1 MIYIVAILLILIFAF
16 LLSSRSM
23 ALQRL
28 AVMELIVSVVV
39 FVGYLYACHV
49 SIRSM
54 EEQYMTYALHMVER
68 EDGVVSGLD
77 DTAYADPSQQEELA
91 QWLDTALQEAL
102 PSVTTEDGRYYEN
115 LGVYTESTNGY
126 DRVFFMG
133 EDESF
138 DEEEKYQKAVY
149 PLMNQVIRRHSSGQ
163 VVVDHTY
170 GVMVWADPQA
180 SIGKNILCV
189 QIPLTGLV
197 GNEEAVRGWFIRTG
211 WILWGAATLVVV
223 LVVVLQNR
231 EWQKMI
237 RAMAV
242 ISSGKEEWK
251 KPRIYSNEM
260 QTMWNSLS
268 ELVKNAARSNYEKYR
283 ILRAYYRF
291 APKQVERILGRDSMA
306 EVSTGDYA
314 NVQGIVV
321 QALTTGNGNSSRLQ
335 YIQSL
340 NRRYEILTKNQQEQ
354 DGILISGSSDL
365 SSLEVLFLD
374 EAGRAVAFG
383 VNAAHELETEQTGAQ
398 MLMIAHRGEYLYGVA
413 GDEEQAMPFIVSDEW
428 KVLNTYQDRLLQAGI
443 RMVVTDTVIG
453 DIAADVTRRYL
464 GYVGDARETF
474 KLYEILDACP
484 EQERRRK
491 QRADERFQQ
500 GLRLFYKDD
509 FYLARNAF
517 SDALKECPEDKV
529 IKWYLFTCEHHL
541 NHPEVEQISYGL
553 FREELEN
560 GDIG

>member
-16 LLSSRSM
+16 MLSSRSM

-28 AVMELIVSVVV
+28 AVMEMIVSVVV

-54 EEQYMTYALHMVER
+54 EEQYMVYALHMVER
-68 EDGVVSGLD
+68 EEGVVSGLD
-77 DTAYADPSQQEELA
+77 DTAYADPEQQETLT
-91 QWLDTALQEAL
+91 QWLNAALQDAL
-102 PSVTTEDGRYYEN
+102 PSVTTESGRYYEN
-115 LGVYTESTNGY
+115 LGVYTESTDGY
-126 DRVFFMG
+126 DRIFFLG
-133 EDESF
+133 EDENF
-138 DEEEKYQKAVY
+138 DQDEAYQKAVY
-149 PLMNQVIRRHSSGQ
+149 PLMDQVIRRHSSGQ
-163 VVVDHTY
+163 VAVDHTY

-189 QIPLTGLV
+189 QIPLTGLA
-197 GNEEAVRGWFIRTG
+197 GREETVRSWFIRTG
-211 WILWGAATLVVV
+211 WILWGAATLVIV

-251 KPRIYSNEM
+251 KPKIYSNEM

-291 APKQVERILGRDSMA
+291 APKQVERILDHDSMA

-314 NVQGIVV
+314 NVRGIVV
-321 QALTTGNGNSSRLQ
+321 QAMTKGSGTDSRLR

-340 NRRYEILTKNQQEQ
+340 NRRYEILTKNQKEQ

-365 SSLEVLFLD
+365 SSLELLFLN
-374 EAGRAVAFG
+374 EAGQAVAYG
-383 VNAAHELETEQTGAQ
+383 VNAAHELEAEYAGAQ
-398 MLMIAHRGEYLYGVA
+398 MLMIAHRGEYLYGVV
-413 GDEEQAMPFIVSDEW
+413 GDEEQAMPFIVSEEW
-428 KVLNTYQDRLLQAGI
+428 KVLHAYQERLLQAGI

-453 DIAADVTRRYL
+453 DIAEDVTRRYL
-464 GYVGDARETF
+464 GYVGDSRGTF

-517 SDALKECPEDKV
+517 SDALKDCPEDKV

-541 NHPEVEQISYGL
+541 NHPEVEQTQYGL
-553 FREELEN
+553 FQEEPESE
-560 GDIG
+560 DI